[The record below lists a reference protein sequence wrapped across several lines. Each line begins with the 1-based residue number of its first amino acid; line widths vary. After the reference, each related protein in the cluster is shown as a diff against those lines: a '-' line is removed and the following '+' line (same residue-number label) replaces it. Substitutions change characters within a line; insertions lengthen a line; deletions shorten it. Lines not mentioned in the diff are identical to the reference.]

1 MKDDFVECLELA
13 GKTIQTLRVFKDTG
27 DGNEVQIEL
36 TDGTSFNL
44 CFAAKMTIEASVLRA
59 GIGSPETLHTYNF
72 D

>member
-1 MKDDFVECLELA
+1 MKDDFVECGELA

-27 DGNEVQIEL
+27 EGNELQIEL

-44 CFAAKMTIEASVLRA
+44 CFAAKTQIEASVIRA
-59 GIGSPETLHTYNF
+59 GIGTPETLRSYDF

>member
-1 MKDDFVECLELA
+1 MTEDFVECSELS

-27 DGNEVQIEL
+27 DGNELQIEL

-44 CFAAKMTIEASVLRA
+44 CFSAKTNIEASVIRA
-59 GIGSPETLHTYNF
+59 GVGTPETLHTYEF

>member
-44 CFAAKMTIEASVLRA
+44 CFSAKMAIEASVIRA
-59 GIGSPETLHTYNF
+59 GIGTPENLHTYQF